1 MGLSGT
7 TAWILNYN
15 CITRKKCV
23 ISYILLCGIAI
34 KVKFRTF
41 VIALSFA
48 KLNIYNSKIYHSKNI
63 QILKSGVCAFV
74 YIINMHFK
82 IIGNGGPHNLLN

>member
-7 TAWILNYN
+7 TAWILIYI

-23 ISYILLCGIAI
+23 ISYILLCGNAI
-34 KVKFRTF
+34 KVKFRTL
-41 VIALSFA
+41 IALSFA
-48 KLNIYNSKIYHSKNI
+48 KLNIYNSKIYDSKNI